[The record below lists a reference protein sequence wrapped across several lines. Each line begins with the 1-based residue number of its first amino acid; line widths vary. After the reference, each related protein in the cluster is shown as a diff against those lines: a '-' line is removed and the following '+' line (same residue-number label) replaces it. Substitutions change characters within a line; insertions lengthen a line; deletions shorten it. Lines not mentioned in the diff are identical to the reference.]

1 MREIYLDNS
10 ATTKP
15 LKQVADSMQETLLS
29 SYGNPSSLHTRGF
42 ESEKLLK
49 DSRRIIANS
58 LGKKENTITFNSGG
72 TEGDNNVLQSVARD
86 RRRAG
91 KTIITTAVEHPA
103 ILETCKFLESE
114 GFNIVSISVDEYCNP
129 NLDELKSNLSDE
141 VILISAMTVNN
152 EVGTIFPIN
161 EINEIKG
168 NALFHTDA
176 VQAYGKMD
184 LSGFQGDFL
193 TASGHKIHG
202 PKGIGFLYR
211 KDGTRLSPLIFGG
224 NQESGYRSGTENM
237 PGIVGMAKA
246 AEIMLSNINENYDRV
261 KSLWQRLK
269 QGILEIGDVARI
281 KIAPKN
287 FGRVAAQTARNI
299 VIQKIR
305 DAQRD
310 SVYGEYVDRENEMIT
325 GTIQREDKFN
335 VYVNLD
341 KIEGVVP
348 VKEQVAG
355 EKYIANERMKFLIKD
370 VRSSSK
376 EPQIILSRASEN
388 LVTRLF
394 ELEVPEITD
403 GIIEI
408 YSIAREAGSR
418 TKIAV
423 FSNDDGIDAV
433 GACIGYKGIRVNS
446 IVEELQN
453 EKIDIINYDKDIK
466 KFISNALSPADI
478 VEVLVNE
485 NKKQSLVV
493 VNEYQLSL
501 AIGKEGQNAR
511 LAARLTGW
519 KIDIKSKEDFDK
531 MSKDE
536 IDQLLGL
543 VENSDSKDKE
553 EILSEDE
560 FKVANTDESILDN
573 EEVNEDHDLEE
584 LE

>member
-1 MREIYLDNS
+1 MNEDFML
-10 ATTKP
+10 A
-15 LKQVADSMQETLLS
+15 
-29 SYGNPSSLHTRGF
+29 
-42 ESEKLLK
+42 
-49 DSRRIIANS
+49 
-58 LGKKENTITFNSGG
+58 
-72 TEGDNNVLQSVARD
+72 
-86 RRRAG
+86 
-91 KTIITTAVEHPA
+91 
-103 ILETCKFLESE
+103 
-114 GFNIVSISVDEYCNP
+114 
-129 NLDELKSNLSDE
+129 LDELEKEKNIDKEIILDALEKALVKSYQKNYDNAENVDVVIDKETGSIE
-141 VILISAMTVNN
+141 VFALKDVVENVDN
-152 EVGTIFPIN
+152 RVN
-161 EINEIKG
+161 EISLKDAKEIDK
-168 NALFHTDA
+168 N
-176 VQAYGKMD
+176 
-184 LSGFQGDFL
+184 
-193 TASGHKIHG
+193 
-202 PKGIGFLYR
+202 
-211 KDGTRLSPLIFGG
+211 
-224 NQESGYRSGTENM
+224 
-237 PGIVGMAKA
+237 
-246 AEIMLSNINENYDRV
+246 
-261 KSLWQRLK
+261 
-269 QGILEIGDVARI
+269 LEIGDVARI

-466 KFISNALSPADI
+466 KFIPNALSPADI

-543 VENSDSKDKE
+543 VENPDNNDKE
-553 EILSEDE
+553 EILSDEDE
-560 FKVANTDESILDN
+560 FTLENNDENSLDN
-573 EEVNEDHDLEE
+573 EEENEDLDLEG

>member
-1 MREIYLDNS
+1 MNEDFML
-10 ATTKP
+10 A
-15 LKQVADSMQETLLS
+15 
-29 SYGNPSSLHTRGF
+29 
-42 ESEKLLK
+42 
-49 DSRRIIANS
+49 
-58 LGKKENTITFNSGG
+58 
-72 TEGDNNVLQSVARD
+72 
-86 RRRAG
+86 
-91 KTIITTAVEHPA
+91 
-103 ILETCKFLESE
+103 
-114 GFNIVSISVDEYCNP
+114 
-129 NLDELKSNLSDE
+129 LDELEKEKNIDKEIILDALEKALVKSYQKNYDNAENVDVVIDKETGSIE
-141 VILISAMTVNN
+141 VFALKDVVENVDN
-152 EVGTIFPIN
+152 RVN
-161 EINEIKG
+161 EISLKDAKEIDK
-168 NALFHTDA
+168 N
-176 VQAYGKMD
+176 
-184 LSGFQGDFL
+184 
-193 TASGHKIHG
+193 
-202 PKGIGFLYR
+202 
-211 KDGTRLSPLIFGG
+211 
-224 NQESGYRSGTENM
+224 
-237 PGIVGMAKA
+237 
-246 AEIMLSNINENYDRV
+246 
-261 KSLWQRLK
+261 
-269 QGILEIGDVARI
+269 LEIGDVARI

-348 VKEQVAG
+348 VKEQVVG

-543 VENSDSKDKE
+543 VENSDSKEKE
-553 EILSEDE
+553 EILSEEDQFILENNDE
-560 FKVANTDESILDN
+560 NSLDN
-573 EEVNEDHDLEE
+573 EEENEDLDLEE

>member
-1 MREIYLDNS
+1 MNEDFMLALEELEKEKNIDKEIILDALEKALVKSYQKNYDN
-10 ATTKP
+10 AENVDVVIDK
-15 LKQVADSMQETLLS
+15 ET
-29 SYGNPSSLHTRGF
+29 GNIEVF
-42 ESEKLLK
+42 ALK
-49 DSRRIIANS
+49 DVV
-58 LGKKENTITFNSGG
+58 ENV
-72 TEGDNNVLQSVARD
+72 DNRV
-86 RRRAG
+86 
-91 KTIITTAVEHPA
+91 
-103 ILETCKFLESE
+103 
-114 GFNIVSISVDEYCNP
+114 
-129 NLDELKSNLSDE
+129 
-141 VILISAMTVNN
+141 
-152 EVGTIFPIN
+152 N
-161 EINEIKG
+161 EISLKDAKEIDK
-168 NALFHTDA
+168 N
-176 VQAYGKMD
+176 
-184 LSGFQGDFL
+184 
-193 TASGHKIHG
+193 
-202 PKGIGFLYR
+202 
-211 KDGTRLSPLIFGG
+211 
-224 NQESGYRSGTENM
+224 
-237 PGIVGMAKA
+237 
-246 AEIMLSNINENYDRV
+246 
-261 KSLWQRLK
+261 
-269 QGILEIGDVARI
+269 LEIGDVVRI

-531 MSKDE
+531 MNKDE

-553 EILSEDE
+553 EILSEEDE
-560 FKVANTDESILDN
+560 FILENNDENSLDN
-573 EEVNEDHDLEE
+573 EEENEDLDLEE

>member
-15 LKQVADSMQETLLS
+15 LKQVVDSMQETLLS

-49 DSRRIIANS
+49 DSRKIIASS

-269 QGILEIGDVARI
+269 QGILEIGDVVINSPDDCLPYILNASFLGTRGEVI
-281 KIAPKN
+281 LHRLESEGIFVSTGSACSSNKN
-287 FGRVAAQTARNI
+287 SRSHVLKAMG
-299 VIQKIR
+299 K
-305 DAQRD
+305 
-310 SVYGEYVDRENEMIT
+310 S
-325 GTIQREDKFN
+325 DKE
-335 VYVNLD
+335 
-341 KIEGVVP
+341 IEG
-348 VKEQVAG
+348 A
-355 EKYIANERMKFLIKD
+355 IRF
-370 VRSSSK
+370 S
-376 EPQIILSRASEN
+376 LSA
-388 LVTRLF
+388 
-394 ELEVPEITD
+394 
-403 GIIEI
+403 
-408 YSIAREAGSR
+408 
-418 TKIAV
+418 
-423 FSNDDGIDAV
+423 
-433 GACIGYKGIRVNS
+433 
-446 IVEELQN
+446 QN
-453 EKIDIINYDKDIK
+453 TAE
-466 KFISNALSPADI
+466 
-478 VEVLVNE
+478 
-485 NKKQSLVV
+485 
-493 VNEYQLSL
+493 
-501 AIGKEGQNAR
+501 
-511 LAARLTGW
+511 
-519 KIDIKSKEDFDK
+519 
-531 MSKDE
+531 E
-536 IDQLLGL
+536 IDT
-543 VENSDSKDKE
+543 V
-553 EILSEDE
+553 LS
-560 FKVANTDESILDN
+560 VLDN
-573 EEVNEDHDLEE
+573 AVK
-584 LE
+584 